1 MMMVW
6 ALMGHII
13 NIIFKMKY
21 ELHVYEIENVFKKWN
36 EKKTKTKK
44 KKTEFHFE
52 NWFWN
57 EIEFKFNFDFKWNS
71 F

>member
-1 MMMVW
+1 
-6 ALMGHII
+6 
-13 NIIFKMKY
+13 MKY

-36 EKKTKTKK
+36 EKKKKT
-44 KKTEFHFE
+44 TEFHFE